1 MEAPRPHRPPSI
13 RLVNALGRAASGLGL
28 RLPSLSEESLLRAA
42 EEATGLADFGPSG
55 FRPGLHQLLASLE
68 RDAALNSIGRIFAR
82 GQIVD
87 LLANRLRLLEHRKRH
102 PDLANQRVERPLF
115 VLGLPRTG
123 TTILYGLLAQDPAH
137 RSPLSWEVGFPC
149 PPPRGETY
157 HDDPRI
163 GQMDRQLDQLRR
175 CVDCIRCGAC
185 FSDCPKRGE
194 GGEFIGPAACV
205 DLFRFFFDP
214 RDGSREK
221 RGGTALAPGGIFD
234 CDSHANCVKVCPKDV
249 RPLRAIT
256 FMKREFPASREE

>member
-1 MEAPRPHRPPSI
+1 
-13 RLVNALGRAASGLGL
+13 VKGRFDIFRKKPAGAG
-28 RLPSLSEESLLRAA
+28 
-42 EEATGLADFGPSG
+42 DFRQV
-55 FRPGLHQLLASLE
+55 FEVEVRPGDVLLDVFHHIQAHQDPTFAYRYSC
-68 RDAALNSIGRIFAR
+68 RGAICGSCAVRVNGAAALACRTQALPLAKVSDVRIDPLLNMPVIR
-82 GQIVD
+82 D
-87 LLANRLRLLEHRKRH
+87 LVCDFMPFWEAWR
-102 PDLANQRVERPLF
+102 RVRPFLD
-115 VLGLPRTG
+115 RDEEKHDEKMNWEKAM
-123 TTILYGLLAQDPAH
+123 TTA
-137 RSPLSWEVGFPC
+137 
-149 PPPRGETY
+149 
-157 HDDPRI
+157 
-163 GQMDRQLDQLRR
+163 QLDQLRR